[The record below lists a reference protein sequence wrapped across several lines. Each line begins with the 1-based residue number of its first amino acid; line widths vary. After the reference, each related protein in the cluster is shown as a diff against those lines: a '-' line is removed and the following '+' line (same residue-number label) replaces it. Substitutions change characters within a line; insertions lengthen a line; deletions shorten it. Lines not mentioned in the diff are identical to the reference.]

1 MSKSKITILATEEV
15 INTAEEYSRKI
26 ALISKA
32 ETVQIKKATVQ
43 SDFCSYAYE
52 LKEGIGSGD
61 EISRKG
67 SSIIHPDMHKALGM
81 LDVHLAV
88 IDDAFH
94 HKGIEISD
102 IDEHHA
108 DEITAAYKVNGFS
121 ITGTGE
127 NEAVVL
133 SGSKAISIGGHIDIK
148 TPRIEFNGNY
158 QWVNEL
164 RVSIDNM
171 IDEVKAYMSGYIA
184 PVAVQAEMEFPE
196 DDDNN
201 IVE

>member
-1 MSKSKITILATEEV
+1 MSKSK
-15 INTAEEYSRKI
+15 NTNVVDETVLDSAEEYSRKM
-26 ALISKA
+26 ALISRA

-94 HKGIEISD
+94 HKGIEIID
-102 IDEHHA
+102 IDNHHA
-108 DEITAAYKVNGFS
+108 DEITAAYKVYGFS
-121 ITGTGE
+121 ISGTGE
-127 NEAVVL
+127 NESVVL
-133 SGSKAISIGGHIDIK
+133 LGAKSISIGGHIDIK
-148 TPRIEFNGNY
+148 TPRIEFEGNY
-158 QWVNEL
+158 RWHNEL
-164 RVSIDNM
+164 RVAVDNM
-171 IDEVKAYMSGYIA
+171 IAEVKAYMSGYIA
-184 PVAVQAEMEFPE
+184 PVPVQGEMDFG
-196 DDDNN
+196 DDDEKNF
-201 IVE
+201 ED